1 MNLTRL
7 DTAIERHFDAKVQ
20 KCVLHLKRNLLRR
33 VRQTNRTAMA
43 EDLAYVFNLS
53 ERNDFRDELKKR
65 AKWLYDK

>member
-1 MNLTRL
+1 
-7 DTAIERHFDAKVQ
+7 
-20 KCVLHLKRNLLRR
+20 
-33 VRQTNRTAMA
+33 MA

>member
-1 MNLTRL
+1 MQALFSNEDSAFFTSKLSVK
-7 DTAIERHFDAKVQ
+7 DQ
-20 KCVLHLKRNLLRR
+20 LKALR
-33 VRQTNRTAMA
+33 VRQADRTAMA